1 MSTSTSGQRPQQQC
15 HGDTEGLCR
24 ACLTLPPAP
33 TVCRWQVGSLHH
45 ICAPM
50 GVFGLKL
57 RCGRELQL
65 ARCPLGAGESAYAIY
80 QQKRGTFPVTG
91 LLQSH
96 TAVYLLLGL
105 LKRLSRNF
113 LMKQQVSDLKENFQL
128 KVLQQPEKVRAH
140 RFENKEQIHFKLL
153 KVQAGPRN
161 SSRLM
166 MVTFSHR

>member
-1 MSTSTSGQRPQQQC
+1 
-15 HGDTEGLCR
+15 
-24 ACLTLPPAP
+24 
-33 TVCRWQVGSLHH
+33 
-45 ICAPM
+45 M
-50 GVFGLKL
+50 GVFGLKQ

-113 LMKQQVSDLKENFQL
+113 LMKQQVSDLKEISNL
-128 KVLQQPEKVRAH
+128 KCCNSREGPSSQ
-140 RFENKEQIHFKLL
+140 
-153 KVQAGPRN
+153 VQ
-161 SSRLM
+161 
-166 MVTFSHR
+166 FSV